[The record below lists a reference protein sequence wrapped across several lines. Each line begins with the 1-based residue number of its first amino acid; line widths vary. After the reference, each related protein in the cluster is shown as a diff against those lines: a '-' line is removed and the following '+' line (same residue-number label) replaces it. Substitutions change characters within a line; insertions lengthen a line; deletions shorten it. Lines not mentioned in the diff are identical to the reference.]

1 FGSISDAGWCSHQPY
16 ATIISCSNL
25 PHWKSRKKRMNV
37 NSAASVL
44 LVTLFFV
51 EQLSQGS
58 AARKLVFVQAIWRHG
73 DRAPQSLPYPND
85 PYKETAWSRGWSQ
98 LTNIGI
104 RQMNEL
110 GGYFRGRYNSFVS
123 SHFVPKQVYIRSS
136 DSDRAL
142 TSAQAFLSG
151 FYPAEG
157 CFKWE
162 RGNHWQPIPIHSTT
176 PDEPDLLLKPTST
189 DCKNLD
195 KLVEEEEAK
204 QAKHYEEVYKD
215 MFKFL
220 GERTGIANFSYENVN
235 DIYDIKR
242 ELVNKMTKKQ
252 PRWVFRRWSKYNN
265 RSTMEIMSE
274 LRRIRR
280 ITKFNSAAKAKML
293 GGYLLNNWLQNA
305 KQVANGTMTDPE
317 KMLLYSSHDGTL
329 LSLMYAMGVAN
340 DQMIPYA
347 SSFIMEIYEHGK
359 DYEVELLFRNTTA
372 KPPHPLKIKGCG
384 SPCSV
389 QQMVKTYTTMVLTS
403 YDEQQALCGTPVKK
417 CNG

>member
-1 FGSISDAGWCSHQPY
+1 
-16 ATIISCSNL
+16 
-25 PHWKSRKKRMNV
+25 MNV

-98 LTNIGI
+98 LTN
-104 RQMNEL
+104 
-110 GGYFRGRYNSFVS
+110 
-123 SHFVPKQVYIRSS
+123 VYIRSS

-242 ELVNKMTKKQ
+242 EV
-252 PRWVFRRWSKYNN
+252 
-265 RSTMEIMSE
+265 
-274 LRRIRR
+274 
-280 ITKFNSAAKAKML
+280 
-293 GGYLLNNWLQNA
+293 GGW
-305 KQVANGTMTDPE
+305 K
-317 KMLLYSSHDGTL
+317 
-329 LSLMYAMGVAN
+329 
-340 DQMIPYA
+340 
-347 SSFIMEIYEHGK
+347 
-359 DYEVELLFRNTTA
+359 
-372 KPPHPLKIKGCG
+372 
-384 SPCSV
+384 
-389 QQMVKTYTTMVLTS
+389 
-403 YDEQQALCGTPVKK
+403 
-417 CNG
+417 

>member
-1 FGSISDAGWCSHQPY
+1 MPSVS
-16 ATIISCSNL
+16 
-25 PHWKSRKKRMNV
+25 KSPRF
-37 NSAASVL
+37 VL
-44 LVTLFFV
+44 VLGYLVKHFC
-51 EQLSQGS
+51 S

-85 PYKETAWSRGWSQ
+85 PYKERAWRRGWSQ
-98 LTNIGI
+98 LTN
-104 RQMNEL
+104 
-110 GGYFRGRYNSFVS
+110 VS
-123 SHFVPKQVYIRSS
+123 LFKLYCDYISLQVYIRSS

-151 FYPAEG
+151 FYPAKG

-162 RGNHWQPIPIHSTT
+162 RGNHWQPIPIHSAT
-176 PDEPDLLLKPTST
+176 PDEPDLLLKPTSA

-195 KLVEEEEAK
+195 KLVDEEEAK

-235 DIYDIKR
+235 DIYDVKR
-242 ELVNKMTKKQ
+242 EQ

-280 ITKFNSAAKAKML
+280 ITKFNSATKAK
-293 GGYLLNNWLQNA
+293 
-305 KQVANGTMTDPE
+305 
-317 KMLLYSSHDGTL
+317 HDGTL

-347 SSFIMEIYEHGK
+347 SSFIMEIYNVI
-359 DYEVELLFRNTTA
+359 Y
-372 KPPHPLKIKGCG
+372 
-384 SPCSV
+384 S
-389 QQMVKTYTTMVLTS
+389 
-403 YDEQQALCGTPVKK
+403 
-417 CNG
+417 